1 MDALVFLLNE
11 LENSCLPDDSE
22 TILRNNDHVSVK
34 LIKQQANALLITK
47 EGDPA
52 FELIDELYH
61 DHGYFIFPGERDG
74 FGWLT
79 ACIQTKKGIIVFG

>member
-1 MDALVFLLNE
+1 MDALLFLLHE
-11 LENSCLPDDSE
+11 LENSHLPDDSE
-22 TILRNNDHVSVK
+22 KILHSDEHVSIQ
-34 LIKQQANALLITK
+34 LIKQQATGVLITK

-61 DHGYFIFPGERDG
+61 DHGYFVFPGERDR